1 MQAGC
6 EQRIATFL
14 VYLTDVPAG
23 SGGQTIFPLL
33 RRDGRLMPQDME
45 RFVRAAVQPL
55 QRARARARVC
65 MGCSGSGRRRRAT
78 PGGSATTLERQWH
91 FHHMCYENEQA
102 PRRRGRC
109 TALQRAC

>member
-45 RFVRAAVQPL
+45 RFGRAAVQPL
-55 QRARARARVC
+55 QRARARACAWGVAAPAGGAGRRQAAARRLS
-65 MGCSGSGRRRRAT
+65 SGSGTSTTCATRTSRHPASRRVAVD
-78 PGGSATTLERQWH
+78 ALH
-91 FHHMCYENEQA
+91 CNE
-102 PRRRGRC
+102 
-109 TALQRAC
+109 